1 MSVQW
6 ILSLNAAQFLASP
19 ATESELPIVVDSPFH
34 RLVSLP
40 RAELAATR
48 DMPAAERRLLV
59 SHFVATFEWS
69 AIRPL
74 LPLRLAIPPGVPPWR
89 PRVCRSFYTWL
100 PAEANLSATDLAG
113 LDDLDLILR
122 LFDFSPWRPIL
133 AQRFASQLGPPP
145 FDPLSLGLS
154 SLLAVWRDW
163 KWSEL
168 LTELHSPERGQGY
181 CRRLGFDPADLP
193 AEATFRTAL
202 ADTHERWWLQCID
215 SLALGLMAYGLM
227 PTQSTFPEDSSQQG
241 VSIALDSQLV
251 AARSHMRCRY
261 QNERCFRPPPE
272 RQCAARQDGK
282 EGCAC
287 DTSACQD
294 HCRHSTARDPQATY
308 VFYSGSNQPATAPH
322 RAAAGQESKTDT
334 AACPASRGKHHFGYK
349 SKAFNIL
356 DDRLFTFWPLPGPF
370 VSADRNDHLQT
381 LPGFEDLR
389 RRFPALCIGEVL
401 GDAGEGFDDIL
412 RYVHDDLHALRT
424 LVPRAHAS
432 DKDLQTCLA
441 RGYDAQ
447 GNPVCSYGYRLAFN
461 GHDYQRGDSRWVCH
475 QRCLHRSTP
484 DLVVPARVDPP
495 PCACPAQDRPDS
507 AQGAGSAP
515 PCAETPADLP
525 AGRPAAQCP
534 YRDPAHPL
542 GYVVIVNTTLP
553 DGNIRLARDLK
564 VGSPTWELRLGRQ
577 SYAESRNAQQ
587 ARLQLK
593 RSPWYGQAN
602 SAKASLL
609 GDALTCALNVARFV
623 REATQAASQPVGKE
637 AQPMALGG

>member
-6 ILSLNAAQFLASP
+6 IPSLNAAQILEPP
-19 ATESELPIVVDSPFH
+19 AAEGGQAELPAVVDSPFH
-34 RLVSLP
+34 RLVSLS

-59 SHFVATFEWS
+59 KHFVASFQWS

-74 LPLRLAIPPGVPPWR
+74 LPLRLVIPPGVPPWQ
-89 PRVCRSFYTWL
+89 PRFCRSFYTWQ
-100 PAEANLSATDLAG
+100 PAEDGLSVTDLQG
-113 LDDLDLILR
+113 LDDFDLILR
-122 LFDFSPWRPIL
+122 LFDFSTWRPIL

-145 FDPLSLGLS
+145 FDPVSLGLS
-154 SLLAVWRDW
+154 TLLAVWRDW

-202 ADTHERWWLQCID
+202 ADTCEQWWLQCVD
-215 SLALGLMAYGLM
+215 SLVLGLMAYGLM
-227 PTQSTFPEDSSQQG
+227 PTHSTFPGDSPQQG

-282 EGCAC
+282 EGCVC
-287 DTSACQD
+287 DTPACQD
-294 HCRHSTARDPQATY
+294 HCRHSTARDPEATY
-308 VFYSGSNQPATAPH
+308 VFYSGSNQPATAPQ
-322 RAAAGQESKTDT
+322 APAAGQEGKTDT
-334 AACPASRGKHHFGYK
+334 ASRSSRGKHHFGYK

-356 DDRLFTFWPLPGPF
+356 DDRLFTYWPLPGPF
-370 VSADRNDHLQT
+370 ASANRNDHLQT
-381 LPGFEDLR
+381 LPGLEDLR
-389 RRFPALCIGEVL
+389 RRFPALKIGEAL
-401 GDAGEGFDDIL
+401 ADAGEGYDDVL
-412 RYVHDDLHALRT
+412 RYVHDELHALRT
-424 LVPRAHAS
+424 IVPRAHAS
-432 DKDLQTCLA
+432 DEDPLACLT

-447 GNPVCSYGYRLAFN
+447 GNPICSDGYRLAFN

-475 QRCLHRSTP
+475 QRCLHHPTP
-484 DLVVPARVDPP
+484 DIIVPAVSGQRPESPP
-495 PCACPAQDRPDS
+495 
-507 AQGAGSAP
+507 GAVAAE
-515 PCAETPADLP
+515 PCAEMRTDPSTGSTAS
-525 AGRPAAQCP
+525 QCP

-542 GYVVIVNTTLP
+542 GYVVVVNTTLP
-553 DGNIRLARDLK
+553 DGNVRLARDLK

-593 RSPWYGQAN
+593 RSPWYGQSN

-609 GDALTCALNVARFV
+609 GDVLTCALNVARFV
-623 REATQAASQPVGKE
+623 REATQAASRPAANGAE
-637 AQPMALGG
+637 AVALGG

>member
-6 ILSLNAAQFLASP
+6 IPGLNPAQILEPPAAEGGQV
-19 ATESELPIVVDSPFH
+19 ELPAAVDSPFH
-34 RLVSLP
+34 RLVSLS

-48 DMPAAERRLLV
+48 GVPAAERRLLV
-59 SHFVATFEWS
+59 KHFVATFQWT
-69 AIRPL
+69 AIRPW
-74 LPLRLAIPPGVPPWR
+74 LPLRLVISPGVPSWR
-89 PRVCRSFYTWL
+89 SRFCRSFYTWL
-100 PAEANLSATDLAG
+100 PAEDGLSVTDLQG
-113 LDDLDLILR
+113 LDDFDLILR

-145 FDPLSLGLS
+145 FDPVSLGLS

-181 CRRLGFDPADLP
+181 CQRLGFDLADLP
-193 AEATFRTAL
+193 AESTFRMAL
-202 ADTHERWWLQCID
+202 ADTQSDWMVQCVD
-215 SLALGLMAYGLM
+215 SLALGLMAYNLM
-227 PTQSTFPEDSSQQG
+227 PTHSTFPEDSPQQG

-251 AARSHMRCRY
+251 AARSRMRCRY
-261 QNERCFRPPPE
+261 QNEDCFRPLAE
-272 RQCAARQDGK
+272 RTCAARQDGK

-287 DTSACQD
+287 DTEACQD
-294 HCRHSTARDPQATY
+294 HCRHSTARDPEATY

-322 RAAAGQESKTDT
+322 RAAAGQEGKTDS
-334 AACPASRGKHHFGYK
+334 AASPTSRGKHHFGYK

-370 VSADRNDHLQT
+370 VSANQNDHLQT
-381 LPGFEDLR
+381 IPGFEDLR

-401 GDAGEGFDDIL
+401 GDAGEGTDDIL

-424 LVPRAHAS
+424 IVPRAHDS
-432 DKDLQTCLA
+432 DKDPLSCLT

-461 GHDYQRGDSRWVCH
+461 GPDYQRRDSRWVCH
-475 QRCLHRSTP
+475 QRCVHHPTP
-484 DLVVPARVDPP
+484 DLVVPARGDPP
-495 PCACPAQDRPDS
+495 PDS
-507 AQGAGSAP
+507 AREAGPVPPGAEART
-515 PCAETPADLP
+515 TPANST
-525 AGRPAAQCP
+525 ASQCP
-534 YRDPAHPL
+534 YRDPTHPL
-542 GYVVIVNTTLP
+542 GYVVVVNTTLP

-564 VGSPTWELRLGRQ
+564 VGSPSWELRLGRQ

-609 GDALTCALNVARFV
+609 GDVLTCALNVARFV
-623 REATQAASQPVGKE
+623 REATQAASRPAVKGAE
-637 AQPMALGG
+637 AVALGG